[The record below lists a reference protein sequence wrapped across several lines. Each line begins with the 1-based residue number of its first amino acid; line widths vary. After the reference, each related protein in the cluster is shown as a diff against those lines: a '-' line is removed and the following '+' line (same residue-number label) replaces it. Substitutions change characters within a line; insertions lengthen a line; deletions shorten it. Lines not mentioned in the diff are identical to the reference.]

1 MTMREISYVRAI
13 YEALR
18 EEMRR
23 DKRVFLMG
31 EDVELSVYGA
41 TKGLLEE
48 FGRDRVRNT
57 PITEAAV
64 VGASLGASLVG
75 VRPVVD
81 LMQGNFLYVAMDQ
94 FANQAAKARYMFG
107 EQITFPVVYMAATG
121 AFESAGAQHSDS
133 PHPMFMNVGGLKVV
147 MPSTP
152 YDARGLLRSAFKD
165 LNPVLIL
172 EHKLLYGSAS
182 PGGKAVTAVDKF
194 ARWMTPAPEED
205 YELPFGVADVKRS
218 GSDLTIVATSFMVHR
233 CLKITAELEQREGIH
248 IEVVDPRTIVPLDIE
263 AICRSVSRTGRC
275 LIVAEETGFAGVSAE
290 IAAQVSERAFDY
302 LDAPVM
308 RVNAMPTPIPFNYG
322 CEAHVLPS
330 EERILQA
337 IRALLR

>member
-1 MTMREISYVRAI
+1 MAYATIVQ
-13 YEALR
+13 ALR
-18 EEMRR
+18 ETLRQQMRR
-23 DKRVFLMG
+23 DERIFILG
-31 EDVELSVYGA
+31 EDVGKFGGA
-41 TKGLLEE
+41 YRVTEGLYEE
-48 FGRDRVRNT
+48 FGPDRVRDT
-57 PITEAAV
+57 AISEIAIA
-64 VGASLGASLVG
+64 GLALGAALTG
-75 VRPVVD
+75 LRPVAEFQFVD
-81 LMQGNFLYVAMDQ
+81 FMTNAMDQ
-94 FANQAAKARYMFG
+94 ICNHMAKFRVMSGGKVTVPVIMRAPFG
-107 EQITFPVVYMAATG
+107 ATG
-121 AFESAGAQHSDS
+121 RAAQHSQS
-133 PHPMFMNVGGLKVV
+133 LEAWFAHTPGLKVV

-182 PGGKAVTAVDKF
+182 PGGNAVTAVDKF

-233 CLKITAELEQREGIH
+233 CLKITTELEQREGIH

-263 AICRSVSRTGRC
+263 AICRSVSKTGRC

>member
-1 MTMREISYVRAI
+1 MAYATIVQ
-13 YEALR
+13 ALR
-18 EEMRR
+18 ETLRQQMRR
-23 DKRVFLMG
+23 DERIFILG
-31 EDVELSVYGA
+31 EDVGKFGGA
-41 TKGLLEE
+41 YRVTEGLYEE
-48 FGRDRVRNT
+48 FGPERVRDT
-57 PITEAAV
+57 AISEIAIA
-64 VGASLGASLVG
+64 GLALGAALTG
-75 VRPVVD
+75 LRPVAEFQFVD
-81 LMQGNFLYVAMDQ
+81 FMTNAMDQ
-94 FANQAAKARYMFG
+94 ICNHMAKFRVMSGGKVTVPVIMRAPFG
-107 EQITFPVVYMAATG
+107 ATG
-121 AFESAGAQHSDS
+121 RAAQHSQS
-133 PHPMFMNVGGLKVV
+133 LEAWFAHTPGLKVV

-205 YELPFGVADVKRS
+205 YELPFGVADVKCS

-233 CLKITAELEQREGIH
+233 CLKIAAELEQREGIH
-248 IEVVDPRTIVPLDIE
+248 IEIVDPRTIVPLDIE
-263 AICRSVSRTGRC
+263 AICRSVSKTGRC